1 MTVSIHTVP
10 LGPDNAY
17 IVRGEGALLI
27 DGGAPKKAGRFVAA
41 CEKLSLDPAD
51 IGLMVIT
58 HGHWDHIGSAGE
70 IKEITGA
77 RIAMHGHEK
86 DCLEKARVLTPPG
99 VTVWGKLFVRIMALF
114 LPLIR
119 IPKSKVDVVLGDEER
134 SLVDYGISGSII
146 PTPGHSKGSVS
157 VLLTTGD
164 AFVGDLAM
172 SGFPLRFSPGLPILA
187 EDMEEVRR
195 SWKRLLAKG
204 ARTVYPAHGKPFSA
218 DAIRKSLF

>member
-10 LGPDNAY
+10 LGPDNTY
-17 IVRGEGALLI
+17 IICGEGTILV
-27 DGGAPKKAGRFVAA
+27 DGGAPKKAGRFAAA
-41 CEKLSLDPAD
+41 CEKLSLNPKD
-51 IGLMVIT
+51 IGLMVMT

-77 RIAMHGHEK
+77 KIAMHRHEK
-86 DCLEKARVLTPPG
+86 DCLEEARILMPPG

-114 LPLIR
+114 LPFIH
-119 IPKSKVDVVLGDEER
+119 IPKSRVDVVLG
-134 SLVDYGISGSII
+134 DYGISGSII
-146 PTPGHSKGSVS
+146 PTPGHSKGSVN
-157 VLLTTGD
+157 VLLDTGE

-204 ARTVYPAHGKPFSA
+204 AVRVYPAHGNPFSA
-218 DAIRKSLF
+218 DAVRKALTSV